1 MSFSNSTYITHLNS
15 KSNLNST
22 STSNSKPTPKSKSAS
37 KSKSKLYK
45 RHFNYEL
52 CDNKMDFHDCEL
64 AILRHAVDEGDK
76 QRGVKMAQDPDI
88 TSILSI
94 VEEFLKTK
102 GLICYGGTAINNVLP
117 KSAQFYDRALEIPDY
132 DFYSP
137 TAMDHAKEL
146 ADVYH
151 KAGFKNIEAKAGMH
165 YGTYKVFVNYIPI
178 ADITYLDPAIYK
190 EIGKEALLIGGIKYA
205 PPDFLRMNMY
215 LELSRPAGDVSRWEK
230 VLKRLTLLNKHYP
243 LKTNANCNTV
253 DFQRKVESSK
263 IDAEKV
269 YYMVRDVFV
278 EQEVIFIGGYAVK
291 LYARYMKKNERNLI
305 QHIPDFDVLSEDP
318 ELCATI
324 ISERLNQHGF
334 TNIQITKRQKIGE
347 LIPERLEIKIDNET
361 IAFIYKPIACH
372 NYNSIYINK
381 KKINVGTIET
391 LMSFYIAFYY
401 SNEPYYFKDRIL
413 CMARFLFDVEQKNRL
428 AQRGLL
434 KRFSIKC
441 YGVQDTL
448 ESIRADKMKKYRE
461 LKNNRKSREYDL
473 WFLKYTFE
481 DNDDNGINKRKT
493 KNRRIHKNR
502 TRRIKPPTSN
512 EFLF

>member
-1 MSFSNSTYITHLNS
+1 MSIVNSTYKTNINT
-15 KSNLNST
+15 
-22 STSNSKPTPKSKSAS
+22 KPKT
-37 KSKSKLYK
+37 KSKSKPKSKPKHRSKISK
-45 RHFNYEL
+45 RRFDSEYCN
-52 CDNKMDFHDCEL
+52 NKMNFHECEL
-64 AILRHAVDEGDK
+64 AILRHAVDEGDR
-76 QRGVKMAQDPDI
+76 QRGEKMAQDPDV
-88 TSILSI
+88 TRILSI
-94 VEEFLKTK
+94 VETFLKTK

-137 TAMDHAKEL
+137 TAMLHAKEL

-151 KAGFKNIEAKAGMH
+151 KAGFNNIEAKAGVH

-190 EIGKEALLIGGIKYA
+190 EINKESLLIGGIKYA

-243 LKTNANCNTV
+243 LKTKGACDTI

-263 IDAEKV
+263 LDAEKI
-269 YYMVRDVFV
+269 YYTVRDVFI

-291 LYARYMKKNERNLI
+291 LYSRYMKKDERDLI
-305 QHIPDFDVLSEDP
+305 QHVPDFDVLSEDP

-324 ISERLNQHGF
+324 ISERLRQSGF
-334 TNIQITKRQKIGE
+334 TNIKIIKRPIIGE
-347 LIPERLEIKIDNET
+347 LIPERLEIKIENET

-441 YGVQDTL
+441 YGVQDTI
-448 ESIRADKMKKYRE
+448 ESIRAEKMKKYRE
-461 LKNNRKSREYDL
+461 LKHNRKSKEYDL
-473 WFLKYTFE
+473 WFLKYTFDE
-481 DNDDNGINKRKT
+481 KDDNSKPKRKT
-493 KNRRIHKNR
+493 KNKRMQKNK
-502 TRRIKPPTSN
+502 TLKIKSPISN